1 MAKSRAKLPMPD
13 AAFDF
18 DPSPEY
24 ACAVLKDEVTG
35 IGYVSSWMA
44 FIPEY
49 GPESEAQIEYW
60 RRKGYPG
67 SDTWEV
73 GKRIKVY
80 GPKQALAH
88 MQIHQEREAKQA

>member
-1 MAKSRAKLPMPD
+1 MAKLSMPD
-13 AAFDF
+13 PKVEF

-44 FIPEY
+44 FVPEY

-60 RRKGYPG
+60 RKKGYPG
-67 SDTWEV
+67 ADTWEV
-73 GKRIKVY
+73 GKRIKVVS
-80 GPKQALAH
+80 PKAALSH
-88 MQIHQEREAKQA
+88 MQAHQQKENP